1 MAGVAEAVVRSGDRP
16 ALIHYALVRV
26 FIAVRAGRHAV
37 GIVADVL
44 IGVIRNTAR
53 LLAGSNGLPKSMP
66 KLVRIV
72 IQLPMD
78 LKTRL
83 DGLKQQGYTTS
94 GFIRAMLERELAKI
108 DQQVP
113 EQKPLTLV
121 SPVKR
126 ANSR

>member
-1 MAGVAEAVVRSGDRP
+1 
-16 ALIHYALVRV
+16 
-26 FIAVRAGRHAV
+26 
-37 GIVADVL
+37 
-44 IGVIRNTAR
+44 
-53 LLAGSNGLPKSMP
+53 MP

-83 DGLKQQGYTTS
+83 DALKQQGYTTS
-94 GFIRAMLERELAKI
+94 GFIRARLERELAKL
-108 DQQVP
+108 DQQAP
-113 EQKPLTLV
+113 EQKPLTLG

>member
-1 MAGVAEAVVRSGDRP
+1 MG
-16 ALIHYALVRV
+16 
-26 FIAVRAGRHAV
+26 
-37 GIVADVL
+37 
-44 IGVIRNTAR
+44 
-53 LLAGSNGLPKSMP
+53 

-108 DQQVP
+108 DQQMP

-121 SPVKR
+121 STVKR

>member
-1 MAGVAEAVVRSGDRP
+1 MA
-16 ALIHYALVRV
+16 
-26 FIAVRAGRHAV
+26 
-37 GIVADVL
+37 
-44 IGVIRNTAR
+44 
-53 LLAGSNGLPKSMP
+53 

-94 GFIRAMLERELAKI
+94 GFIRAMLERELTKI
-108 DQQVP
+108 DQQMP
-113 EQKPLTLV
+113 DQKPLTLV
-121 SPVKR
+121 PAVKK